1 LGRNESKIPIRSRKI
16 KTNIMTNN
24 KKIENEQEVTLE
36 PIGEVKMA
44 PPQKLE
50 QCEWV
55 FQFDEDEPQI
65 FAWTS
70 EDMTDEDPTV
80 TFTVSNT
87 KDAYI
92 SFTNKETGKK
102 FKLFARELSE
112 QGKEMREFQTKQA
125 ELLKK
130 DLENESKNKE
140 A

>member
-1 LGRNESKIPIRSRKI
+1 
-16 KTNIMTNN
+16 MTNN
-24 KKIENEQEVTLE
+24 KKIKNEQVEELA
-36 PIGEVKMA
+36 PIADLQIQKPE
-44 PPQKLE
+44 KLE

-102 FKLFARELSE
+102 FKLFARELSDE
-112 QGKEMREFQTKQA
+112 GKEMREFQPKQA
-125 ELLKK
+125 ELVKTNI
-130 DLENESKNKE
+130 ENENKNKE

>member
-1 LGRNESKIPIRSRKI
+1 LASERNTTVAGKDARSLYSR
-16 KTNIMTNN
+16 
-24 KKIENEQEVTLE
+24 
-36 PIGEVKMA
+36 
-44 PPQKLE
+44 
-50 QCEWV
+50 
-55 FQFDEDEPQI
+55 
-65 FAWTS
+65 
-70 EDMTDEDPTV
+70 TV

-112 QGKEMREFQTKQA
+112 QGKELREFQTKQA

-130 DLENESKNKE
+130 DLENESTNKE

>member
-1 LGRNESKIPIRSRKI
+1 
-16 KTNIMTNN
+16 MTNN
-24 KKIENEQEVTLE
+24 KKIENEQEVEVVKLENPNNTLQL
-36 PIGEVKMA
+36 A
-44 PPQKLE
+44 PPEKLE

-102 FKLFARELSE
+102 FKLFARELSKE
-112 QGKEMREFQTKQA
+112 GKEMREFQTKQA

-130 DLENESKNKE
+130 DLENASTNKE

>member
-1 LGRNESKIPIRSRKI
+1 
-16 KTNIMTNN
+16 MTNN
-24 KKIENEQEVTLE
+24 KKIENEQEVEVVKLENPNNTLQLAQPE
-36 PIGEVKMA
+36 
-44 PPQKLE
+44 KLE

-55 FQFDEDEPQI
+55 FQFDEDAPQV

-102 FKLFARELSE
+102 FKLFARELSDE
-112 QGKEMREFQTKQA
+112 GKAMREFQTKQA
-125 ELLKK
+125 ELVKQN
-130 DLENESKNKE
+130 LENESTNKE

>member
-1 LGRNESKIPIRSRKI
+1 
-16 KTNIMTNN
+16 M
-24 KKIENEQEVTLE
+24 ENEKLE
-36 PIGEVKMA
+36 PTGELQLAK
-44 PPQKLE
+44 PERLE

-70 EDMTDEDPTV
+70 EDMTDEEPTV

-92 SFTNKETGKK
+92 SFTHKVSGKK
-102 FKLFARELSE
+102 FKLFARELSAE
-112 QGKEMREFQTKQA
+112 GKQLRDFQLKQA
-125 ELLKK
+125 ELLKQN
-130 DLENESKNKE
+130 LENGSEDKE